1 MSTQTNQQYWQSQLE
16 QCQALGLSGAAYC
29 KQHHLSYYKFVYW
42 RKKLSECGV
51 DAQPP
56 TVSGFVK
63 VVPTQLAAAKLTLLL
78 PAGISITGF
87 DAGNI
92 ELLGAVLRQL

>member
-51 DAQPP
+51 DPRPSA
-56 TVSGFVK
+56 S
-63 VVPTQLAAAKLTLLL
+63 
-78 PAGISITGF
+78 
-87 DAGNI
+87 
-92 ELLGAVLRQL
+92 AVL

>member
-1 MSTQTNQQYWQSQLE
+1 MTSIIKESVMSTQTNQQYWQEQLE

-29 KQHHLSYYKFVYW
+29 KQHHLSYHKFVYW

-51 DAQPP
+51 DARPSA
-56 TVSGFVK
+56 TISGFVK

-78 PAGISITGF
+78 PDGNYPDRAGKVAS
-87 DAGNI
+87 
-92 ELLGAVLRQL
+92 